1 MNLPKLK
8 KTLELP
14 YYDSHT
20 YQFQIK
26 ENGSPVDIT
35 SETLIFYLKK
45 KDDETFTPITKN
57 IGTEGWFVDPENGI
71 FNVIIDTQVYIMEEG
86 YYEAEV
92 EWEDRK
98 ISLVFI
104 YITVFEDIR
113 NEP

>member
-26 ENGSPVDIT
+26 ENGSPVAIT

-45 KDDETFTPITKN
+45 KDDETFTPIEKN

-71 FNVIIDTQVYIMEEG
+71 FKVIIDTQTYSMDEG
-86 YYEAEV
+86 HYQAEV

-104 YITVFEDIR
+104 NIQVFTDIR
-113 NEP
+113 H